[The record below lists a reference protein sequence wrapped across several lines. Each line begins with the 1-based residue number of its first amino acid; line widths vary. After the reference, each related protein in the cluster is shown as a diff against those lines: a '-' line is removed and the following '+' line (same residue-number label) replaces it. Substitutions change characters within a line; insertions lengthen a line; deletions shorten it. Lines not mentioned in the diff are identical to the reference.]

1 MANVIDQRY
10 DGYALQNIL
19 IAKCAA
25 LKSGVF
31 YCHLLFENNISN
43 LKNFRYYNIS
53 CKKHLQKA
61 DGLKDQCQLLKNIFS
76 FFCL

>member
-1 MANVIDQRY
+1 MANVIDQHY

-53 CKKHLQKA
+53 CKNTCKKRM
-61 DGLKDQCQLLKNIFS
+61 DLKVDANF
-76 FFCL
+76 